1 MILFLLYTNYNILY
15 LTVIKK
21 IMKNIETLDFW
32 TELLKVKVV

>member
-1 MILFLLYTNYNILY
+1 MILFLLYTNHNILY